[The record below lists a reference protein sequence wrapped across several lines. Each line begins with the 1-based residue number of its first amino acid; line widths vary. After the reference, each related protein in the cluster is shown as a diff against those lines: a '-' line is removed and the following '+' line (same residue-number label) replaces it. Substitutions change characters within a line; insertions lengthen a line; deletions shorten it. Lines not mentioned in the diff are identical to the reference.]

1 MSTTDR
7 PTDSDT
13 GTIELIQ
20 NTDEGTVTFAAT
32 SPEETTIPATEWITI
47 AEEDLVDVRDHR

>member
-1 MSTTDR
+1 MSTIDR
-7 PTDSDT
+7 PAGSDA

-20 NTDEGTVTFAAT
+20 NTDEGTVTFAAA
-32 SPEETTIPATEWITI
+32 SPEETAIPATEWITV